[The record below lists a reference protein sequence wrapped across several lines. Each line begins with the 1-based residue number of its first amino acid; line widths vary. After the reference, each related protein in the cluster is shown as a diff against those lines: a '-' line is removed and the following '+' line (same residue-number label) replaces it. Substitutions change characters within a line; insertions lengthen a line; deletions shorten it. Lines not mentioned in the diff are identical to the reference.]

1 MICQFKDCL
10 KKIKLIEQTVG
21 KCNKCSHYYCIKH
34 RLLEAHA
41 CVYDLKM
48 KKEEIIHYIET
59 NKCVKDKVV
68 KI

>member
-10 KKIKLIEQTVG
+10 KRIKLIEQILG
-21 KCNKCSHYYCIKH
+21 KCNKCSHYYCVKH

-41 CVYDLKM
+41 CAYDSKC
-48 KKEEIIHYIET
+48 KKEDIAKYIET
-59 NKCVKDKVV
+59 HKCVKDKVV